1 MRSLIPVLS
10 VILALI
16 AAGSIA
22 YVAWELTSDK
32 PSGDQDDGEAV
43 DPAEERTPDN

>member
-1 MRSLIPVLS
+1 MLS

-32 PSGDQDDGEAV
+32 PAGGRDDEEAV
-43 DPAEERTPDN
+43 DPADEQTPDN

>member
-1 MRSLIPVLS
+1 MRTILPIAG

-22 YVAWELTSDK
+22 FVAWELTKDAIREGE
-32 PSGDQDDGEAV
+32 PDD
-43 DPAEERTPDN
+43 D

>member
-32 PSGDQDDGEAV
+32 PSGDRDDGETV
-43 DPAEERTPDN
+43 DPAEERTPDD

>member
-1 MRSLIPVLS
+1 MRTILPFAA

-22 YVAWELTSDK
+22 FLAWELTKDASREGESDE
-32 PSGDQDDGEAV
+32 D
-43 DPAEERTPDN
+43 

>member
-1 MRSLIPVLS
+1 MRTFLPFAG

-22 YVAWELTSDK
+22 FLAWELTKDAIREGESDE
-32 PSGDQDDGEAV
+32 D
-43 DPAEERTPDN
+43 

>member
-1 MRSLIPVLS
+1 MRTILPFAA

-22 YVAWELTSDK
+22 FLAWELTKDAIREGESDE
-32 PSGDQDDGEAV
+32 D
-43 DPAEERTPDN
+43 

>member
-1 MRSLIPVLS
+1 MRTILPFAG

-22 YVAWELTSDK
+22 FLAWELTKDAIREGESD
-32 PSGDQDDGEAV
+32 DD
-43 DPAEERTPDN
+43 